1 MANKYFETKYSAQRI
16 SGVAKT
22 AFKDY
27 FGGKA
32 VGKEYF
38 GEISV
43 QKKLDW
49 DIAKEYHF

>member
-1 MANKYFETKYSAQRI
+1 MTNKYFETKYSAQRI

-22 AFKDY
+22 VFMYY
-27 FGGKA
+27 FGETA

-43 QKKLDW
+43 QKKLD
-49 DIAKEYHF
+49 